1 MQEKLELQP
10 CQPRAVKDPRSL
22 SPSLKSG
29 SNAKETLFARL
40 CGFLFSFLYRSR
52 YLPRCFLFFLL
63 LFLHFFRYE
72 FLYRYSVLGIII
84 GFIRDTHAGNIF
96 EREKKKKKKK
106 VEFYGH
112 PRGIRSQIT
121 FSRTVFV
128 RSSFP
133 SKEVP
138 LLVLDRSPRS
148 RHLERKNPTANDN
161 SPSLFTRIHA
171 LDRYLT
177 SSQSSVRANVVH
189 AFFSTM
195 KYWPPFFSLLIHERG
210 K

>member
-72 FLYRYSVLGIII
+72 FLYGYSVLGIII

-96 EREKKKKKKK
+96 EREKKKKKK
-106 VEFYGH
+106 E
-112 PRGIRSQIT
+112 
-121 FSRTVFV
+121 SRI
-128 RSSFP
+128 
-133 SKEVP
+133 
-138 LLVLDRSPRS
+138 LRSPSRDPIANYFLAYRFRS
-148 RHLERKNPTANDN
+148 IFLPFEGSTTPRPRSI
-161 SPSLFTRIHA
+161 SPVASLGTKEPNGQR
-171 LDRYLT
+171 
-177 SSQSSVRANVVH
+177 
-189 AFFSTM
+189 
-195 KYWPPFFSLLIHERG
+195 
-210 K
+210 